1 MAEALIKAYEQK
13 KSAVLLREFGTNLFP
28 DIKKRIQDVQAKLN
42 LWLSILKELDARKS
56 EESSLHYNLEID
68 TRDLVSRLQNVHE
81 IYFNEVQLRRDRSI
95 IRKFIDVFKFFW
107 TVDLEVKDINFQI
120 LMIIDNFI
128 TASALT
134 KTEKKRPQSANVN
147 PETENRQKL
156 RKSISDDSRENHIVG
171 MDEQIT
177 ALQSVLLDGKEGV
190 TCIYGSGGI
199 GKTTLALKLYGNPFV
214 QNHFYI
220 CARVEIGQNFKLRN
234 VLRSILEQIPQG
246 KERIKRSESN
256 LTLET
261 VAEYFNKYA
270 KGMRYLFI
278 LDDIRSLDDW
288 KFLHR
293 IFPNVQNGSKLLL
306 TTRLSEVALSADGF
320 VHVQPLGSSDSLELF
335 QKAAFLGD
343 PDEDIAR
350 EVLDLCF
357 GIPSAIVA
365 VREVLAAKR
374 TLSEWEMVL
383 LDIKLLISRDLPVEQ
398 IVLQKSISALSFD
411 DLPYDLKPCFLYLGL
426 FPKGSKI
433 EVEHLYLLWMAER
446 TISRADCQ
454 TNETTMDLAER
465 CLSVLVQKQMVEVE
479 EEETPTFRKYKS
491 CSVHKNMQD
500 HCLLKGKEYFFKVLD
515 FGLRTQ
521 RSADSDSFS
530 LTSNPARRMAVHLD
544 SDSFSTTS
552 TSVDQFRNEEVTHLR
567 SLLLLN
573 QCDLQTKLEW
583 PRRMFDRKK
592 YRMLTVL
599 NFERVDFQERGLP
612 RAMAWPIYLRY
623 LSFKGCN
630 LGVLPSS
637 TGNLSFLEILDLRV
651 SSQIIIPNVLRKL
664 GKLVYLYLPL
674 MFQTPNNEKLYLGSL
689 KELEILENFDTV
701 MCNVADLF
709 EMMSLRHLSTT
720 VEGILGDLEQII
732 SRMDMTSED
741 TSVMYPSIKVNN
753 LDCYT
758 EERHSVFRKL
768 LNCQILHTLSMDGHL
783 GQLPPHNKI
792 TQSLTKMVLIGSQ
805 LKEDPMT
812 TLDKLPELQVLVLQ
826 DDAFVGSEMSCFNF
840 SFKKL
845 KRLEL
850 LTLRFLETWVVQK
863 KAMPM
868 LSILA
873 VKNCRKL
880 RSLPHG
886 LRKRVSSV
894 TFENDN

>member
-199 GKTTLALKLYGNPFV
+199 
-214 QNHFYI
+214 
-220 CARVEIGQNFKLRN
+220 
-234 VLRSILEQIPQG
+234 
-246 KERIKRSESN
+246 
-256 LTLET
+256 